1 MKQPN
6 PISVRPRQGSK
17 LEAVWTDHGSSRGW
31 DFRPSDEPPMW
42 LKAVA
47 EVLRPRSLIILAAM
61 AGVISLWWMT

>member
-1 MKQPN
+1 MIDRSDYVCHRMKAAQATN
-6 PISVRPRQGSK
+6 Q
-17 LEAVWTDHGSSRGW
+17 SSRGF

-61 AGVISLWWMT
+61 AGVIALWWM

>member
-1 MKQPN
+1 MLDTHTH
-6 PISVRPRQGSK
+6 RDHRR
-17 LEAVWTDHGSSRGW
+17 EAAMATDQGSSRGY

-42 LKAVA
+42 LRAVA

>member
-1 MKQPN
+1 MLDTHTH
-6 PISVRPRQGSK
+6 RDHRR
-17 LEAVWTDHGSSRGW
+17 EAAMATDQGSSRGY

-61 AGVISLWWMT
+61 AGVISLWWIT